1 MVLLHPIGETERSRF
16 AARAKRNAEHET
28 EVREANPLVRNRIH
42 IHVLAYGLDQPL
54 LKAFVAHLKAVDEK
68 EPEPV
73 SRPHCAA
80 EAFARAVGAISA
92 HSLTCLMCRF
102 VLYCVVP

>member
-1 MVLLHPIGETERSRF
+1 MVLLHPIGDTERSRF
-16 AARAKRNAEHET
+16 AACAKRNAEREI

-54 LKAFVAHLKAVDEK
+54 LKAFVAHLKAIDEK

-73 SRPHCAA
+73 RRLH
-80 EAFARAVGAISA
+80 AIA
-92 HSLTCLMCRF
+92 YALRC
-102 VLYCVVP
+102 